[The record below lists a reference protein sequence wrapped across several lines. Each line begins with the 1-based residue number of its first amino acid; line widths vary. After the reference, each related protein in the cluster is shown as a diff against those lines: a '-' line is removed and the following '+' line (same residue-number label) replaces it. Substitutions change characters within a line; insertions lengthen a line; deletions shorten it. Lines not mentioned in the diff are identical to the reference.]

1 MSGVVNVK
9 RRTFD
14 VPAPAAAKPELPQDL
29 DVVETS
35 FGTFKR
41 ADVDAHGPSGTNR
54 AFLDISHARA
64 RLDLD
69 SRVGKFEKVEGG
81 ARKAGWECTE
91 CDMVFHDSDALLEHL
106 NSRLHLGKLGYSMRI
121 EKSSASAVKSRL
133 ARLAEKAAA
142 AAPQSDA
149 LGDSLDARLREAE
162 EQAEAR
168 KRAKKESKRLKKQ
181 ARTAAAD
188 EGEAADVAALLGF
201 GAFGGS
207 KE

>member
-14 VPAPAAAKPELPQDL
+14 VPAPAKPELPQDL

-91 CDMVFHDSDALLEHL
+91 CDLVFHDSDALLEHL

-133 ARLAEKAAA
+133 AMHAEKAAA
-142 AAPQSDA
+142 APKADA
-149 LGDSLDARLREAE
+149 LGDSLDARLRAAEEEAE
-162 EQAEAR
+162 TR
-168 KRAKKESKRLKKQ
+168 KRAKKEAKRQKKRAHGSDDAVVEQ
-181 ARTAAAD
+181 AD
-188 EGEAADVAALLGF
+188 DVAALLGF